1 MWEVGELGGW
11 VLAHAVGKELE
22 LGCEV
27 SFNTTGEDGGGAA
40 NDGTDGGVGEPRRVA
55 KEEELGEEGTVDRE
69 GEEQGGGDREGSPAQ
84 GDAVAKEVKR
94 GAEGVRD
101 TAARR
106 RGGGSGAAAE
116 RNRRDSSG
124 GEVRSDGKAA
134 KTREASPEESPC
146 ERRRRREAW
155 RSGSGAE
162 RSSG

>member
-84 GDAVAKEVKR
+84 GDAAPKEVKR
-94 GAEGVRD
+94 GAEGVRNGRGEQ
-101 TAARR
+101 ARGAGHGGTEERRGQR
-106 RGGGSGAAAE
+106 RGGGEESEGLLG
-116 RNRRDSSG
+116 RG
-124 GEVRSDGKAA
+124 GE
-134 KTREASPEESPC
+134 
-146 ERRRRREAW
+146 ERREGCEDAGGVAGGE
-155 RSGSGAE
+155 SV
-162 RSSG
+162 